1 MMRIAALAAA
11 ACVALVGSVG
21 GLQAVGP
28 QAQSPTPSQSA
39 IAAARSPQRTL
50 FNRYCLTCHNEALA
64 ARGTVP
70 VAFESLDLA
79 NLRADAEI
87 WEQVVRKMRAGV
99 MPPAGRPRP
108 DGPASEGFVS
118 GLETELDAVAA
129 ARPNPGRVEA
139 FHRLNRAEYGN
150 AVRDLL
156 HLDIDVGELLP
167 ADDASY
173 GFDNIAGV
181 LRFSPTLMERY
192 LVAAKKVSRLAVGT
206 PPPFPNFDVFR
217 LADYLPQDD
226 RFEALPFGTRGGTL
240 IHYNF
245 PTDGEYTIRAKL
257 ARQVG
262 TYDRNIANF
271 YQPQQLEV
279 SVDGERLAVFTL
291 AASVPRAPRRRG
303 APAAVSAQPATQGQQ
318 ATRQASADPVQRE
331 TTPRELQAQSG
342 TSSAPGQPAPAPQPQ
357 RNSRIDRSILDEEW
371 VVHFQAK
378 AGPREVM
385 ATFINRTPALLETL
399 IEPYERPQP
408 TGGHNWGSRRGVYL
422 RSVEISGPF
431 PVSETAAVAN
441 ASVTTPAD
449 GAAGTGGMNDTP
461 SRRRIFVCRPADPS
475 QEAGCASSILSA
487 LARRAYRRP
496 VTDADVAGLLRFY
509 EEGRADGSFESGI
522 EMAVRR
528 LLVSPEFLFRTESDP
543 ANIAPDTNYRVSDL
557 ELASR
562 LSFFLWSSIPDD
574 ELLDVAV
581 RGTLHQPAMLEQ
593 QVRRMLADP
602 RSHAIVDNFV
612 GQWLFLRNLPALG
625 PDPYK
630 DPDFDEGLKWALRRE
645 TELFFE
651 SIMRDDR
658 SVVEL
663 LHADYTFLNGRLA
676 RHYGIPFVHGDHFR
690 RVTLPEGSVRGGLL
704 GQGSILSVT
713 SQPNRT
719 SPVVRGKW
727 ILENILGVSPPA
739 PPPNVPELEEPEL
752 VATAVTM
759 RERMAA
765 HRANPICASCHRMM
779 DPLGLALENF
789 DQGGRWRTVEESF
802 DSRSASFVP
811 IDASGVL
818 PDGTPFEG
826 ATGLRSVLVRRSDR
840 FVATM
845 TEKLLTYALGRG
857 LEFYDMPAIRAITR
871 DAASNDHRFS
881 SLVLGVVNSMPFQ
894 MRRSES

>member
-1 MMRIAALAAA
+1 MRRVRLLAAA
-11 ACVALVGSVG
+11 GIALMAG
-21 GLQAVGP
+21 GLQAAGP
-28 QAQSPTPSQSA
+28 QAQSAT
-39 IAAARSPQRTL
+39 AAASRSPQRTL
-50 FNRYCLTCHNEALA
+50 FNRYCLTCHNQTQS

-70 VAFESLDLA
+70 VAFEHLDLA
-79 NLRADAEI
+79 NIGADAQI

-99 MPPAGRPRP
+99 MPPAGRPHP
-108 DGPASEGFVS
+108 DVPASEGFVS
-118 GLETELDAVAA
+118 WLETELDAAA
-129 ARPNPGRVEA
+129 VARPNPGRIEA
-139 FHRLNRAEYGN
+139 FHRLNRAEYRN

-156 HLDIDVGELLP
+156 HLDIDASDVSAWLP

-192 LVAAKKVSRLAVGT
+192 LVAAKQVSRLAVGM
-206 PPPFPNFDVFR
+206 PPAFPNFDVFR
-217 LADYLPQDD
+217 LADDLPQDD

-245 PTDGEYTIRAKL
+245 PTAGEYTIRVKL

-262 TYDRNIANF
+262 TYDRNVPNF
-271 YQPQQLEV
+271 HQPQQLEV
-279 SVDGERLAVFTL
+279 SVDGQRLEVFTL
-291 AASVPRAPRRRG
+291 AASVPRELRQPGEPR
-303 APAAVSAQPATQGQQ
+303 
-318 ATRQASADPVQRE
+318 
-331 TTPRELQAQSG
+331 
-342 TSSAPGQPAPAPQPQ
+342 
-357 RNSRIDRSILDEEW
+357 RIDRATLDEEW
-371 VVHFQAK
+371 VVRFQAR
-378 AGPREVM
+378 AGSQEVM

-399 IEPYERPQP
+399 IEPYLRPHP
-408 TGGHNWGSRRGVYL
+408 SGGHNWGSRRGVYL

-431 PVSETAAVAN
+431 PVGEMPAGSSASATAVA
-441 ASVTTPAD
+441 D
-449 GAAGTGGMNDTP
+449 EAAGMSDTS
-461 SRRRIFVCRPADPS
+461 SRRRIFVCRPVDPS
-475 QEAGCASSILSA
+475 QEARCAATIVSA

-496 VTDADVAGLLRFY
+496 ATDADVAGLLRFY
-509 EEGRADGSFESGI
+509 EAGRADGGFESGI

-543 ANIAPDTNYRVSDL
+543 ANITPDTTYRVSDL

-574 ELLDVAV
+574 ELLDLAA
-581 RGTLHQPAMLEQ
+581 RATLHQPAVLEQ
-593 QVRRMLADP
+593 QVRRMLGDP

-612 GQWLFLRNLPALG
+612 GQWLLLRNLPALG

-630 DPDFDEGLKWALRRE
+630 DPDFDESLRWALRRE

-651 SIMRDDR
+651 SIMREDR
-658 SVVEL
+658 SVIDL
-663 LHADYTFLNGRLA
+663 LNADYTFLNERLA
-676 RHYGIPFVHGDHFR
+676 RHYGMPFVHGDHFR
-690 RVTLPEGSVRGGLL
+690 RVTLPDSSVRGGLL

-739 PPPNVPELEEPEL
+739 PPPDVPELDEPER

-759 RERMAA
+759 RARMAA
-765 HRANPICASCHRMM
+765 HRANPACASCHRMM

-789 DQGGRWRTVEESF
+789 DQAGRWRVVEESF

-811 IDASGVL
+811 IDTSGVL
-818 PDGTPFEG
+818 PDGTTFEG
-826 ATGLRSVLVRRSDR
+826 AIGLRSVLVGRSDR

-857 LEFYDMPAIRAITR
+857 LEFYDMPAVRAIAREAAR
-871 DAASNDHRFS
+871 DDHRFS

>member
-1 MMRIAALAAA
+1 MIKRLLTLGALAVAVTATASGALAASPGQQPIGT
-11 ACVALVGSVG
+11 VLPTSS
-21 GLQAVGP
+21 
-28 QAQSPTPSQSA
+28 AQQSA
-39 IAAARSPQRTL
+39 L
-50 FNRYCLTCHNEALA
+50 LDEYCVTCHNDARLEAG
-64 ARGTVP
+64 RVP
-70 VAFESLDLA
+70 VAFESLDMA
-79 NLRADAEI
+79 NLGADAEL
-87 WEQVVRKMRAGV
+87 WENVVRKMRAGV
-99 MPPAGRPRP
+99 MPPAGRLRP
-108 DGPASEGFVS
+108 DVAASEGFVS
-118 GLETELDAVAA
+118 RVETGLDAAAA

-139 FHRLNRAEYGN
+139 FHRLNRAEYRN

-156 HLDIDVGELLP
+156 HLDIDVGKLLP

-192 LVAAKKVSRLAVGT
+192 LVAAKKVSRMAVGT
-206 PPPFPNFDVFR
+206 PPPFANFDVFR
-217 LADYLPQDD
+217 IADDFPQDD
-226 RFEALPFGTRGGTL
+226 RLEELPFGTRGGTL

-245 PTDGEYTIRAKL
+245 PTDGEYTIRVKL

-262 TYDRNIANF
+262 VSDRNIPNF

-279 SVDGERLAVFTL
+279 SVDGMQLSVFTL
-291 AASVPRAPRRRG
+291 PAS
-303 APAAVSAQPATQGQQ
+303 SALTGE
-318 ATRQASADPVQRE
+318 QRE
-331 TTPRELQAQSG
+331 YG
-342 TSSAPGQPAPAPQPQ
+342 G
-357 RNSRIDRSILDEEW
+357 DRSTLDEGW
-371 VVHFQAK
+371 AVRFPAK

-385 ATFINRTPALLETL
+385 VTFINSAPALLETL
-399 IEPYERPQP
+399 IEPYFSPRPPGDNQ
-408 TGGHNWGSRRGVYL
+408 WGSRRAGYL

-431 PVSETAAVAN
+431 PVSETSPVSR
-441 ASVTTPAD
+441 ASATAFAD
-449 GAAGTGGMNDTP
+449 ETDETP
-461 SRRRIFVCRPADPS
+461 SHRRIFVCRPADPS
-475 QEAGCASSILSA
+475 QEAGCASTILSA
-487 LARRAYRRP
+487 LAQRAYRRP
-496 VTDADVAGLLRFY
+496 VTDADVAGLLSFY
-509 EEGRADGSFESGI
+509 EEGRAEGGFESGI

-528 LLVSPEFLFRTESDP
+528 LLVSPEFLFRTESDL
-543 ANIAPDTNYRVSDL
+543 ANIAPNTNYRISDL

-574 ELLDVAV
+574 ELLDLASS
-581 RGTLHQPAMLEQ
+581 GTLHQPVVLEQ
-593 QVRRMLADP
+593 QTRRMLADP

-612 GQWLFLRNLPALG
+612 GQWLLLRNIPALK

-630 DPDFDEGLKWALRRE
+630 DPDFDESLRQALRRE

-651 SIMRDDR
+651 SIMREDR

-663 LHADYTFLNGRLA
+663 LNADYTFLNERLA
-676 RHYGIPFVHGDHFR
+676 KHYGLPFVRGDHFR

-719 SPVVRGKW
+719 SPVQRGKW

-739 PPPNVPELEEPEL
+739 PPPNVPELEQQEN
-752 VATAVTM
+752 VATALTM
-759 RERMAA
+759 RKRMEA
-765 HRANPICASCHRMM
+765 HRANPACAACHRMM

-789 DQGGRWRTVEESF
+789 DQAGRWRIIEEAF
-802 DSRSASFVP
+802 DSRSASFAP

-818 PDGTPFEG
+818 PDGTTFAG
-826 ATGLRSVLVRRSDR
+826 ALELRSVLVSRSDR

-857 LEFYDMPAIRAITR
+857 LEFYDMPAVRTITGQ
-871 DAASNDHRFS
+871 AARNDYHFS

>member
-1 MMRIAALAAA
+1 MMRRAGLLAAA
-11 ACVALVGSVG
+11 GMALMVG

-28 QAQSPTPSQSA
+28 QAQSAP
-39 IAAARSPQRTL
+39 AAASRSAHDTL
-50 FNRYCLTCHNEALA
+50 FNRYCVTCHNEALA
-64 ARGTVP
+64 DRGTVP
-70 VAFESLDLA
+70 VAFEHLDLA
-79 NLRADAEI
+79 NLGADAQV

-99 MPPAGRPRP
+99 MPPAGRSRP
-108 DGPASEGFVS
+108 DVPTSEGFVS
-118 GLETELDAVAA
+118 WLETELDAAAA

-139 FHRLNRAEYGN
+139 FHRLNRAEYRNG
-150 AVRDLL
+150 VRDLL
-156 HLDIDVGELLP
+156 SLDLDVSDINDLLP
-167 ADDASY
+167 ADDASS

-192 LVAAKKVSRLAVGT
+192 LVAAKKVSRLAVGM

-217 LADYLPQDD
+217 LADDLPQDG

-245 PTDGEYTIRAKL
+245 PTAGEYTIRVKL

-262 TYDRNIANF
+262 TYDRNVPNF

-279 SVDGERLAVFTL
+279 SVGGERLGLFTL
-291 AASVPRAPRRRG
+291 AASVPRELMQPGERR
-303 APAAVSAQPATQGQQ
+303 P
-318 ATRQASADPVQRE
+318 
-331 TTPRELQAQSG
+331 
-342 TSSAPGQPAPAPQPQ
+342 
-357 RNSRIDRSILDEEW
+357 IDRATLDEEW
-371 VVHFQAK
+371 VVRFQAA
-378 AGPREVM
+378 AGPQEVM

-399 IEPYERPQP
+399 IEPYQRPHP
-408 TGGHNWGSRRGVYL
+408 SGGHNWGSRRGVYL

-431 PVSETAAVAN
+431 PAGQTPAGSS
-441 ASVTTPAD
+441 ASGATPAD
-449 GAAGTGGMNDTP
+449 GTAGTGGMNDTA

-475 QEAGCASSILSA
+475 QEPACAGTILSA

-574 ELLDVAV
+574 ELLDLAG
-581 RGTLHQPAMLEQ
+581 RGTLHQPEVLER
-593 QVRRMLADP
+593 QVRRMLEDP
-602 RSHAIVDNFV
+602 RSHAIVENFV

-630 DPDFDEGLKWALRRE
+630 DPDFDESLRRALRRE

-651 SIMRDDR
+651 SIMREDR
-658 SVVEL
+658 SVVDL
-663 LHADYTFLNGRLA
+663 LDADYTFLNERLA

-690 RVTLPEGSVRGGLL
+690 RVTLPEGSARGGLL

-719 SPVVRGKW
+719 APGPAWEVDPGEHPRGVSTTAPPRRAGARGKRARGHGGHDARADGGPPRQSGVCQLPPDDGSARAGARELRPGGPVADRRGIVRQPVGVVR
-727 ILENILGVSPPA
+727 A
-739 PPPNVPELEEPEL
+739 
-752 VATAVTM
+752 
-759 RERMAA
+759 
-765 HRANPICASCHRMM
+765 
-779 DPLGLALENF
+779 D
-789 DQGGRWRTVEESF
+789 
-802 DSRSASFVP
+802 
-811 IDASGVL
+811 
-818 PDGTPFEG
+818 
-826 ATGLRSVLVRRSDR
+826 
-840 FVATM
+840 
-845 TEKLLTYALGRG
+845 
-857 LEFYDMPAIRAITR
+857 
-871 DAASNDHRFS
+871 
-881 SLVLGVVNSMPFQ
+881 
-894 MRRSES
+894 

>member
-1 MMRIAALAAA
+1 LRHTGLLAAA
-11 ACVALVGSVG
+11 GVALLAG

-28 QAQSPTPSQSA
+28 QAQSAT
-39 IAAARSPQRTL
+39 AAVSRSPQRTL
-50 FNRYCLTCHNEALA
+50 FNRYCLSCHNETEA

-70 VAFESLDLA
+70 VAFEGLDLA
-79 NLRADAEI
+79 NVGGDPDI

-108 DGPASEGFVS
+108 DTPAHEGFMSWV
-118 GLETELDAVAA
+118 EAELDTAAA
-129 ARPNPGRVEA
+129 ARPNPGRTEA
-139 FHRLNRAEYGN
+139 FHRLNRAEYRN

-156 HLDIDVGELLP
+156 AIDIDAIGAGDVNALLP

-192 LVAAKKVSRLAVGT
+192 LVAAKKVSRAAMGT

-217 LADYLPQDD
+217 LADDLPQDD

-240 IHYNF
+240 VHYNF
-245 PTDGEYTIRAKL
+245 PIDGDYTIRVKL

-262 TYDRNIANF
+262 TYDRNVPNF
-271 YQPQQLEV
+271 HEPQQLEV
-279 SVDGERLAVFTL
+279 SVDGEPLRVFTL
-291 AASVPRAPRRRG
+291 AASVPPELVPPEERR
-303 APAAVSAQPATQGQQ
+303 
-318 ATRQASADPVQRE
+318 
-331 TTPRELQAQSG
+331 
-342 TSSAPGQPAPAPQPQ
+342 
-357 RNSRIDRSILDEEW
+357 RIDRATLDEDW
-371 VVHFQAK
+371 VVHFQAT

-385 ATFINRTPALLETL
+385 VTFINRTPALLETL
-399 IEPYERPQP
+399 IQPYQRPHP
-408 TGGHNWGSRRGVYL
+408 SGGHNWGSRRGVYL

-431 PVSETAAVAN
+431 PVGETSS
-441 ASVTTPAD
+441 ASAGGASSDTT
-449 GAAGTGGMNDTP
+449 AGTVEIADTSDTP
-461 SRRRIFVCRPADPS
+461 SRTRILVCRPTDSS
-475 QEAGCASSILSA
+475 QETACASTILSA

-496 VTDADVAGLLRFY
+496 VVEADVAGLLRFY
-509 EEGRADGSFESGI
+509 EEGRDEGTFESGI
-522 EMAVRR
+522 EMAIRR
-528 LLVSPEFLFRTESDP
+528 LLVSPEFLFRTESDRTD
-543 ANIAPDTNYRVSDL
+543 IAPNTNYQVSDL

-574 ELLDVAV
+574 ELLDLAS
-581 RGTLHQPAMLEQ
+581 RGTLHQPGVLEQ

-602 RSHAIVDNFV
+602 RSRAIVDNFV
-612 GQWLFLRNLPALG
+612 GQWLFLRNVPALG

-630 DPDFDEGLKWALRRE
+630 DPDFDESLRLALRRE

-651 SIMRDDR
+651 AVMRDDR

-663 LHADYTFLNGRLA
+663 LDADYTFLNERLA

-690 RVTLPEGSVRGGLL
+690 RVTLPADSARGGLL

-713 SQPNRT
+713 SHPNRT

-739 PPPNVPELEEPEL
+739 PPPDVPELVEPEHL
-752 VATAVTM
+752 ATAVSM
-759 RERMAA
+759 RDRMTA
-765 HRANPICASCHRMM
+765 HRANPACASCHRMM

-789 DQGGRWRTVEESF
+789 DQAGRWRIVEESF

-811 IDASGVL
+811 IDTAGTL
-818 PDGTPFEG
+818 PDGTTFEG
-826 ATGLRSVLVRRSDR
+826 AAELRSVLVNRSDR

-857 LEFYDMPAIRAITR
+857 LESYDMPAIRTITR
-871 DAASNDHRFS
+871 EAARDDHRFS
-881 SLVLGVVNSMPFQ
+881 ALVLGVVRSLPFQ

>member
-1 MMRIAALAAA
+1 MRRVRLLAAA
-11 ACVALVGSVG
+11 GIALMAG
-21 GLQAVGP
+21 GLQAAGP
-28 QAQSPTPSQSA
+28 QAQSAT
-39 IAAARSPQRTL
+39 AAASRSPQRTL
-50 FNRYCLTCHNEALA
+50 FNRYCLTCHNQTQS

-70 VAFESLDLA
+70 VAFEHLDLA
-79 NLRADAEI
+79 NIGADAQI

-99 MPPAGRPRP
+99 MPPAGRQRP
-108 DGPASEGFVS
+108 DVPASEGFVS
-118 GLETELDAVAA
+118 WLETELDAAA
-129 ARPNPGRVEA
+129 VARPNPGRIEA
-139 FHRLNRAEYGN
+139 FHRLNRAEYRN

-156 HLDIDVGELLP
+156 HLDIDASDVSAWLP

-192 LVAAKKVSRLAVGT
+192 LVAARQVSRLAVGM
-206 PPPFPNFDVFR
+206 PPAFPNFDVFR
-217 LADYLPQDD
+217 LADDLPQDD

-245 PTDGEYTIRAKL
+245 PTAGEYTIRVKL

-262 TYDRNIANF
+262 TYDRNVPNF
-271 YQPQQLEV
+271 HQPQQLEV
-279 SVDGERLAVFTL
+279 SVDGQRLEVFTL
-291 AASVPRAPRRRG
+291 AASVPRELRQPGEPR
-303 APAAVSAQPATQGQQ
+303 
-318 ATRQASADPVQRE
+318 
-331 TTPRELQAQSG
+331 
-342 TSSAPGQPAPAPQPQ
+342 
-357 RNSRIDRSILDEEW
+357 RIDRATLDEEW
-371 VVHFQAK
+371 VVRFQAR
-378 AGPREVM
+378 AGSQEVM

-399 IEPYERPQP
+399 IEPYLRPHP
-408 TGGHNWGSRRGVYL
+408 SGGHNWGSRRGVYL

-431 PVSETAAVAN
+431 PVGEMPAGSSASATAVA
-441 ASVTTPAD
+441 D
-449 GAAGTGGMNDTP
+449 EAAGMSDTS
-461 SRRRIFVCRPADPS
+461 SRRRIFVCRPVDPS
-475 QEAGCASSILSA
+475 QEARCAATIVSA

-496 VTDADVAGLLRFY
+496 ATDADVAGLLRFY
-509 EEGRADGSFESGI
+509 EAGRADGGFESGI

-543 ANIAPDTNYRVSDL
+543 ANITPDTTYRVSDL

-574 ELLDVAV
+574 ELLDLAA
-581 RGTLHQPAMLEQ
+581 RATLHQPAVLEQ
-593 QVRRMLADP
+593 QVRRMLGDP

-612 GQWLFLRNLPALG
+612 GQWLLLRNLPALG

-630 DPDFDEGLKWALRRE
+630 DPDFDESLRWALRRE

-651 SIMRDDR
+651 SIMREDR
-658 SVVEL
+658 SVIDL
-663 LHADYTFLNGRLA
+663 LNADYTFLNERLA
-676 RHYGIPFVHGDHFR
+676 RHYGMPFVHGDHFR
-690 RVTLPEGSVRGGLL
+690 RVTLPDSSVRGGLL

-739 PPPNVPELEEPEL
+739 PPPDVPELDEPER

-759 RERMAA
+759 RARMAA
-765 HRANPICASCHRMM
+765 HRANPACASCHRMM

-789 DQGGRWRTVEESF
+789 DQAGRWRVVEESF

-811 IDASGVL
+811 IDTSGVL
-818 PDGTPFEG
+818 PDGTTFEG
-826 ATGLRSVLVRRSDR
+826 AIGLRSVLVGRSDR

-857 LEFYDMPAIRAITR
+857 LEFYDMPAVRAIAREAAR
-871 DAASNDHRFS
+871 DDHRFS

>member
-1 MMRIAALAAA
+1 MIKRLLTLGALAVAVTATASGALAASPGQQPIGT
-11 ACVALVGSVG
+11 VLPTSS
-21 GLQAVGP
+21 
-28 QAQSPTPSQSA
+28 AQQSA
-39 IAAARSPQRTL
+39 L
-50 FNRYCLTCHNEALA
+50 LDEYCVTCHNDARLEAG
-64 ARGTVP
+64 RVP
-70 VAFESLDLA
+70 VAFESLDMA
-79 NLRADAEI
+79 NLGADAEL
-87 WEQVVRKMRAGV
+87 WENVVRKMRAGV
-99 MPPAGRPRP
+99 MPPAGRLRP
-108 DGPASEGFVS
+108 DVAASEGFVS
-118 GLETELDAVAA
+118 RVETGLDAAAA

-139 FHRLNRAEYGN
+139 FHRLNRAEYRN

-156 HLDIDVGELLP
+156 HLDIDVGKLLP

-192 LVAAKKVSRLAVGT
+192 LVAAKKVSRMAVGT
-206 PPPFPNFDVFR
+206 PPPFANFDVFR
-217 LADYLPQDD
+217 IADDFPQDD
-226 RFEALPFGTRGGTL
+226 RLEELPFGTRGGTL

-245 PTDGEYTIRAKL
+245 PTDGEYTIRVKL

-262 TYDRNIANF
+262 VSDRNIPNF

-279 SVDGERLAVFTL
+279 SVDGMQLSVFTL
-291 AASVPRAPRRRG
+291 PAS
-303 APAAVSAQPATQGQQ
+303 SALTGE
-318 ATRQASADPVQRE
+318 QRE
-331 TTPRELQAQSG
+331 YG
-342 TSSAPGQPAPAPQPQ
+342 G
-357 RNSRIDRSILDEEW
+357 DRSTLDEGW
-371 VVHFQAK
+371 AVRFPAK

-385 ATFINRTPALLETL
+385 VTFINSAPALLETL
-399 IEPYERPQP
+399 IEPYFSPRPPGDNQ
-408 TGGHNWGSRRGVYL
+408 WGSRRAGYL

-431 PVSETAAVAN
+431 PVSETSPVSR
-441 ASVTTPAD
+441 ASAPAFAD
-449 GAAGTGGMNDTP
+449 ETDETP
-461 SRRRIFVCRPADPS
+461 SHRRIFVCRPADPS
-475 QEAGCASSILSA
+475 QEAGCASTILSA
-487 LARRAYRRP
+487 LAQRAYRRP
-496 VTDADVAGLLRFY
+496 VTDADVAGLLSFY
-509 EEGRADGSFESGI
+509 EEGRAEGGFESGI

-528 LLVSPEFLFRTESDP
+528 LLVSPEFLFRTESDL
-543 ANIAPDTNYRVSDL
+543 ANIAPNTNYRISDL

-574 ELLDVAV
+574 ELLDLASS
-581 RGTLHQPAMLEQ
+581 GTLHQPVVLEQ
-593 QVRRMLADP
+593 QTRRMLADP

-612 GQWLFLRNLPALG
+612 GQWLLLRNIPALK

-630 DPDFDEGLKWALRRE
+630 DPDFDESLRRALRRE

-651 SIMRDDR
+651 SIMREDR

-663 LHADYTFLNGRLA
+663 LNADYTFLNERLA
-676 RHYGIPFVHGDHFR
+676 KHYGLPFVRGDHFR

-719 SPVVRGKW
+719 SPVQRGKW

-739 PPPNVPELEEPEL
+739 PPPNVPELEEQEN
-752 VATAVTM
+752 VATALTM
-759 RERMAA
+759 RKRMEA
-765 HRANPICASCHRMM
+765 HRANPACAACHRMM

-789 DQGGRWRTVEESF
+789 DQAGRWRIIEEAF
-802 DSRSASFVP
+802 DSRSASFAP

-818 PDGTPFEG
+818 PDGTTFAG
-826 ATGLRSVLVRRSDR
+826 ALELRSVLVSRSDR

-857 LEFYDMPAIRAITR
+857 LEFYDMPAVRTITGQ
-871 DAASNDHRFS
+871 AARNDYHFS

>member
-1 MMRIAALAAA
+1 MRRVRLLAAA
-11 ACVALVGSVG
+11 GIALMAG
-21 GLQAVGP
+21 GLQAAGP
-28 QAQSPTPSQSA
+28 QAQSAT
-39 IAAARSPQRTL
+39 AAASRSPQRTL
-50 FNRYCLTCHNEALA
+50 FNRYCLTCHNQTQS

-70 VAFESLDLA
+70 VAFEHLDLA
-79 NLRADAEI
+79 NIGADAQI

-108 DGPASEGFVS
+108 DVPASEVFVS
-118 GLETELDAVAA
+118 WLETELDAAA
-129 ARPNPGRVEA
+129 VARPNPGRIEA
-139 FHRLNRAEYGN
+139 FHRLNRAEYRN

-156 HLDIDVGELLP
+156 HLDIDASDVSAWLP

-173 GFDNIAGV
+173 GFDNIAAV

-192 LVAAKKVSRLAVGT
+192 LVAAKQVSRLAVGM
-206 PPPFPNFDVFR
+206 PPAFPNFDVFR
-217 LADYLPQDD
+217 LADDLPQDD

-245 PTDGEYTIRAKL
+245 PTAGEYTIRVKL

-262 TYDRNIANF
+262 TYDRNVPNF
-271 YQPQQLEV
+271 HQPQQLEV
-279 SVDGERLAVFTL
+279 SVDGQRLEVFTL
-291 AASVPRAPRRRG
+291 AASVPRELRQPGEPR
-303 APAAVSAQPATQGQQ
+303 
-318 ATRQASADPVQRE
+318 
-331 TTPRELQAQSG
+331 
-342 TSSAPGQPAPAPQPQ
+342 
-357 RNSRIDRSILDEEW
+357 RIDRATLDEEW
-371 VVHFQAK
+371 VVRFQAR
-378 AGPREVM
+378 AGSQEVM

-399 IEPYERPQP
+399 IEPYLRPHP
-408 TGGHNWGSRRGVYL
+408 SGGHNWGSRRGVYL

-431 PVSETAAVAN
+431 PVGEMPAGSSASATAVA
-441 ASVTTPAD
+441 D
-449 GAAGTGGMNDTP
+449 EAAGVSDTS
-461 SRRRIFVCRPADPS
+461 SRRRIFVCRPVDPS
-475 QEAGCASSILSA
+475 QEARCAATIVSA

-496 VTDADVAGLLRFY
+496 ATDADVAGLLRFY
-509 EEGRADGSFESGI
+509 EAGRADGGFESGI

-543 ANIAPDTNYRVSDL
+543 ANITPDTTYRVSDL

-574 ELLDVAV
+574 ELLDLAA
-581 RGTLHQPAMLEQ
+581 RATLHQPAVLEQ
-593 QVRRMLADP
+593 QVRRMLGDS

-612 GQWLFLRNLPALG
+612 GQWLLLRNLPALG

-630 DPDFDEGLKWALRRE
+630 DPDFDESLRWALRRE

-651 SIMRDDR
+651 SIMREDR
-658 SVVEL
+658 SVIDL
-663 LHADYTFLNGRLA
+663 LNADYTFLNERLA
-676 RHYGIPFVHGDHFR
+676 RHYGMPFVHGDHFR
-690 RVTLPEGSVRGGLL
+690 RVTLPDGSVRGGLL

-739 PPPNVPELEEPEL
+739 PPPDVPELDEPER

-759 RERMAA
+759 RARMAA
-765 HRANPICASCHRMM
+765 HRANPACASCHRMM

-789 DQGGRWRTVEESF
+789 DQAGRWRVVEESF

-811 IDASGVL
+811 IDTSGVL
-818 PDGTPFEG
+818 PDGTTFEG
-826 ATGLRSVLVRRSDR
+826 AIGLRSVLVGRSDR

-857 LEFYDMPAIRAITR
+857 LEFYDMPAVRAIAREAAR
-871 DAASNDHRFS
+871 DDHRFS

>member
-1 MMRIAALAAA
+1 MTRRAGLLAAVG
-11 ACVALVGSVG
+11 VALMAG

-28 QAQSPTPSQSA
+28 QAQSAT
-39 IAAARSPQRTL
+39 AAASRAPQRTL
-50 FNRYCLTCHNEALA
+50 FNRYCLSCHNETQS
-64 ARGTVP
+64 ARGAVP
-70 VAFESLDLA
+70 VAFERLDMA
-79 NLRADAEI
+79 QVGADAEI

-99 MPPAGRPRP
+99 MPPPGRPRP
-108 DGPASEGFVS
+108 DAPASESFVS
-118 GLETELDAVAA
+118 WLETELDAAA
-129 ARPNPGRVEA
+129 ASRPHPGRTEA
-139 FHRLNRAEYGN
+139 FHRLNRAEYRN

-156 HLDIDVGELLP
+156 HLDVDVSALLP

-192 LVAAKKVSRLAVGT
+192 LVAAKKVSRLAVGM
-206 PPPFPNFDVFR
+206 PPPSPNFDVFR
-217 LADYLPQDD
+217 LADDLPQDD

-245 PTDGEYTIRAKL
+245 PTAGEYTIRVKL

-262 TYDRNIANF
+262 TYDRNVPSF
-271 YQPQQLEV
+271 HQPQQLEV
-279 SVDGERLAVFTL
+279 SVGGERLTVFTL
-291 AASVPRAPRRRG
+291 AASVPRALMQPEERR
-303 APAAVSAQPATQGQQ
+303 
-318 ATRQASADPVQRE
+318 
-331 TTPRELQAQSG
+331 
-342 TSSAPGQPAPAPQPQ
+342 
-357 RNSRIDRSILDEEW
+357 RIDRATLDQDW
-371 VVHFQAK
+371 VVRFQAT
-378 AGPREVM
+378 AGPQEVM

-399 IEPYERPQP
+399 IEPYQRPHP
-408 TGGHNWGSRRGVYL
+408 SGGHNWGSRRGVYL

-431 PVSETAAVAN
+431 PVSETPAGSN

-449 GAAGTGGMNDTP
+449 EADDTP
-461 SRRRIFVCRPADPS
+461 SRRRIFMCRPADAS
-475 QEAGCASSILSA
+475 QEAGCAGTILSA

-496 VTDADVAGLLRFY
+496 VTDADVAGLLSFY
-509 EEGRADGSFESGI
+509 EAGRVEGGFESGI
-522 EMAVRR
+522 ELAIRR
-528 LLVSPEFLFRTESDP
+528 LLVSPEFLFRTEADP
-543 ANIAPDTNYRVSDL
+543 ATIAPDTNYRISDL

-574 ELLDVAV
+574 ELLDLAG
-581 RGTLHQPAMLEQ
+581 RGTLHQPEELER
-593 QVRRMLADP
+593 QVRRMLGDP

-612 GQWLFLRNLPALG
+612 GQWLLLRNISALG

-630 DPDFDEGLKWALRRE
+630 DPDFDESLRWALRRE

-651 SIMRDDR
+651 AVMREDR
-658 SVVEL
+658 SVVDL
-663 LHADYTFLNGRLA
+663 LSADYTFLNARLA

-739 PPPNVPELEEPEL
+739 PPPDVPELDEQEH

-759 RERMAA
+759 RARMAT
-765 HRANPICASCHRMM
+765 HRANPACASCHRMM
-779 DPLGLALENF
+779 DPIGLALENF
-789 DQGGRWRTVEESF
+789 DQAGRWRVVEESF

-818 PDGTPFEG
+818 PDGTTFEG
-826 ATGLRSVLVRRSDR
+826 ITGLRSVLVSRADR

-857 LEFYDMPAIRAITR
+857 LEFYDMPAVRAIAREAAR
-871 DAASNDHRFS
+871 DDHRFS
-881 SLVLGVVNSMPFQ
+881 SLILGVVNSMPFQ

>member
-1 MMRIAALAAA
+1 MA
-11 ACVALVGSVG
+11 G
-21 GLQAVGP
+21 GLQAVGQQP
-28 QAQSPTPSQSA
+28 QSA
-39 IAAARSPQRTL
+39 TPAASSSPQRAL
-50 FNRYCLTCHNEALA
+50 FNRYCLACHNESQAE
-64 ARGTVP
+64 RGTVP

-79 NLRADAEI
+79 NLGTDAEL

-108 DGPASEGFVS
+108 DVSASEGFVS
-118 GLETELDAVAA
+118 GVETGLDAVAA
-129 ARPNPGRVEA
+129 ARPNPGRTQA
-139 FHRLNRAEYGN
+139 FHRLNRAEYRN

-156 HLDIDVGELLP
+156 HLDIDVDELLP
-167 ADDASY
+167 ADDASF

-192 LVAAKKVSRLAVGT
+192 LVAAKKVSRVAVGT
-206 PPPFPNFDVFR
+206 PPPSPNFDVFR

-226 RFEALPFGTRGGTL
+226 RFEELPFGTRGGTL

-279 SVDGERLAVFTL
+279 NVDGERLAVFTL
-291 AASVPRAPRRRG
+291 AASVPREPRRRG
-303 APAAVSAQPATQGQQ
+303 APAAVSAQPATPGQ

-331 TTPRELQAQSG
+331 TTPRESQAQSG
-342 TSSAPGQPAPAPQPQ
+342 VSSAPGQPAPAPRPQPTG
-357 RNSRIDRSILDEEW
+357 RIDRSILDEEW
-371 VVHFQAK
+371 VVRFQAK
-378 AGPREVM
+378 AGPQEVM
-385 ATFINRTPALLETL
+385 VTFINRTPALLETL
-399 IEPYERPQP
+399 ILPYERPQP

-431 PVSETAAVAN
+431 PVSEPAAVASASAS
-441 ASVTTPAD
+441 ASVD
-449 GAAGTGGMNDTP
+449 ETP
-461 SRRRIFVCRPADPS
+461 SRRRLFVCRPADPS
-475 QEAGCASSILSA
+475 QEAGCASTILSA

-509 EEGRADGSFESGI
+509 EEGRADGNFESGI

-543 ANIAPDTNYRVSDL
+543 PNIAPDTDYRVSDL

-602 RSHAIVDNFV
+602 RSNAIVDNFV

-630 DPDFDEGLKWALRRE
+630 DPDFDERLKSALRRE

-651 SIMRDDR
+651 SIMREDR

-663 LHADYTFLNGRLA
+663 LNADYTFLNERLA
-676 RHYGIPFVHGDHFR
+676 KHYGIPFVHGDHFR
-690 RVTLPEGSVRGGLL
+690 RVTLPESSVRGGLL
-704 GQGSILSVT
+704 GHGSILSVT

-739 PPPNVPELEEPEL
+739 PPPNVPELEDPEL
-752 VATAVTM
+752 VATAVAM

-765 HRANPICASCHRMM
+765 HRANPACASCHRMM

-789 DQGGRWRTVEESF
+789 DQGGRWRIVEESF

-818 PDGTPFEG
+818 PDGTTFDG
-826 ATGLRSVLVRRSDR
+826 ATGLRTALVTRSDR

>member
-1 MMRIAALAAA
+1 MTKRLLTLGGLTVAVTAAASGALATSPGQQPIGAALHT
-11 ACVALVGSVG
+11 SS
-21 GLQAVGP
+21 
-28 QAQSPTPSQSA
+28 AQQSA
-39 IAAARSPQRTL
+39 QQSVL
-50 FNRYCLTCHNEALA
+50 LDEYCVTCHNEDRLEAG
-64 ARGTVP
+64 RVP
-70 VAFESLDLA
+70 VAFESLDMA
-79 NLRADAEI
+79 NPGADAEL
-87 WEQVVRKMRAGV
+87 WENVVRKMRAGV

-108 DGPASEGFVS
+108 EVAASEGFVS
-118 GLETELDAVAA
+118 RVETGLDAVAA

-139 FHRLNRAEYGN
+139 FHRLNRAEYRN

-206 PPPFPNFDVFR
+206 RPPFPNLDVFR
-217 LADYLPQDD
+217 LADDLPQND
-226 RFEALPFGTRGGTL
+226 RFEELPFGTRGGAL
-240 IHYNF
+240 IPYNF
-245 PTDGEYTIRAKL
+245 PTDGEYTIRVKL
-257 ARQVG
+257 ARQTG
-262 TYDRNIANF
+262 STDGNIPNF

-279 SVDGERLAVFTL
+279 SLDGERLGVFTL
-291 AASVPRAPRRRG
+291 EASVP
-303 APAAVSAQPATQGQQ
+303 
-318 ATRQASADPVQRE
+318 
-331 TTPRELQAQSG
+331 
-342 TSSAPGQPAPAPQPQ
+342 PGQRQ
-357 RNSRIDRSILDEEW
+357 RGSVRTDRTILDQEW
-371 VVHFQAK
+371 AVRFRAK

-399 IEPYERPQP
+399 IEPYLRALPSGP
-408 TGGHNWGSRRGVYL
+408 HNWGSRNGVHL
-422 RSVEISGPF
+422 KSVEISGPF
-431 PVSETAAVAN
+431 PFSETPPVSRTSAT
-441 ASVTTPAD
+441 ASPDETD
-449 GAAGTGGMNDTP
+449 ETP
-461 SRRRIFVCRPADPS
+461 SHRRIFVCRPAEVS
-475 QEAGCASSILSA
+475 EEAGCASTILSA

-496 VTDADVAGLLRFY
+496 VTDADVAGLLSFY
-509 EEGRADGSFESGI
+509 EEGRTEGGFESGI

-543 ANIAPDTNYRVSDL
+543 ADIAPDTNYRISDL

-562 LSFFLWSSIPDD
+562 LSFFVWSSIPDD
-574 ELLDVAV
+574 ELLDLANG
-581 RGTLHQPAMLEQ
+581 GTLHQPAVLEQ

-612 GQWLFLRNLPALG
+612 GQWLLLRNIPALA

-630 DPDFDEGLKWALRRE
+630 DPDFDESLRQALRRE

-651 SIMRDDR
+651 SIMRENR

-663 LHADYTFLNGRLA
+663 LNADYTFLNQRLA
-676 RHYGIPFVHGDHFR
+676 KHYGIPFVQGDHFR

-719 SPVVRGKW
+719 SPVARGKW
-727 ILENILGVSPPA
+727 ILENILGVSPPD
-739 PPPNVPELEEPEL
+739 PPPNVPDLEENET
-752 VATAVTM
+752 VATALTM
-759 RERMAA
+759 RERMET
-765 HRANPICASCHRMM
+765 HRANPVCASCHRMM

-789 DQGGRWRTVEESF
+789 DQAGRWRIVEESF
-802 DSRSASFVP
+802 DSRSASFAP

-818 PDGTPFEG
+818 PDGTTFTG
-826 ATGLRSVLVRRSDR
+826 ATALRSVLVSRSDR

-857 LEFYDMPAIRAITR
+857 LEFYDMPAVREITGQ
-871 DAASNDHRFS
+871 AARNDYHFS

>member
-1 MMRIAALAAA
+1 MRRVRLLAAA
-11 ACVALVGSVG
+11 GIALMAG
-21 GLQAVGP
+21 GLQAAGP
-28 QAQSPTPSQSA
+28 QAQSAT
-39 IAAARSPQRTL
+39 AAASRSPQRTL
-50 FNRYCLTCHNEALA
+50 FNRYCLTCHNQTQS

-70 VAFESLDLA
+70 VAFEHLDLA
-79 NLRADAEI
+79 NIGADAQI

-108 DGPASEGFVS
+108 DVRASEGFVS
-118 GLETELDAVAA
+118 WLETELDAAA
-129 ARPNPGRVEA
+129 VARPNPGRIEA
-139 FHRLNRAEYGN
+139 FHRLNRAEYRN

-156 HLDIDVGELLP
+156 HLDIDASDVSAWLP

-173 GFDNIAGV
+173 GFDNIAAV

-192 LVAAKKVSRLAVGT
+192 LVAAKQVSRLAVGM
-206 PPPFPNFDVFR
+206 PPAFPNFDVFR
-217 LADYLPQDD
+217 LADDLPQDD

-245 PTDGEYTIRAKL
+245 PTAGEYTIRVKL

-262 TYDRNIANF
+262 TYDRNVPNF
-271 YQPQQLEV
+271 HQPQQLEV
-279 SVDGERLAVFTL
+279 SVDGQRLEVFTL
-291 AASVPRAPRRRG
+291 AASVPRELRQPGEPR
-303 APAAVSAQPATQGQQ
+303 
-318 ATRQASADPVQRE
+318 
-331 TTPRELQAQSG
+331 
-342 TSSAPGQPAPAPQPQ
+342 
-357 RNSRIDRSILDEEW
+357 RIDRATLDEEW
-371 VVHFQAK
+371 VVRFQAR
-378 AGPREVM
+378 AGSQEVM

-399 IEPYERPQP
+399 IEPYLRPHP
-408 TGGHNWGSRRGVYL
+408 SGGHNWGSRRGVYL

-431 PVSETAAVAN
+431 PVGEMPAGSSASATAVA
-441 ASVTTPAD
+441 D
-449 GAAGTGGMNDTP
+449 EAAGMSDTS
-461 SRRRIFVCRPADPS
+461 SRRRIFVCRPVDPS
-475 QEAGCASSILSA
+475 QEARCAATIVSA

-496 VTDADVAGLLRFY
+496 ATDADVAGLLRFY
-509 EEGRADGSFESGI
+509 EAGRADGGFESGI

-543 ANIAPDTNYRVSDL
+543 ANITPDTTYRVSDL

-574 ELLDVAV
+574 ELLDLAA
-581 RGTLHQPAMLEQ
+581 RATLHQPAVLEQ
-593 QVRRMLADP
+593 QVRRMLGDP

-612 GQWLFLRNLPALG
+612 GQWLLLRNLPALG

-630 DPDFDEGLKWALRRE
+630 DPDFDESLRWALRRE

-651 SIMRDDR
+651 SIMREDR
-658 SVVEL
+658 SVIDL
-663 LHADYTFLNGRLA
+663 LNADYTFLNERLA
-676 RHYGIPFVHGDHFR
+676 RHYGMPFVHGDHFR
-690 RVTLPEGSVRGGLL
+690 RVTLPDSSVRGGLL

-739 PPPNVPELEEPEL
+739 PPPDVPELDEPER

-759 RERMAA
+759 RARMAA
-765 HRANPICASCHRMM
+765 HRANPACASCHRMM

-789 DQGGRWRTVEESF
+789 DQAGRWRVVEESF

-811 IDASGVL
+811 IDTSGVL
-818 PDGTPFEG
+818 PDGTTFEG
-826 ATGLRSVLVRRSDR
+826 AIGLRSVLVGRSDR

-857 LEFYDMPAIRAITR
+857 LEFYDMPAVRAIAREAAR
-871 DAASNDHRFS
+871 DDHRFS

>member
-1 MMRIAALAAA
+1 MRRVRLLAAA
-11 ACVALVGSVG
+11 GIALMAG
-21 GLQAVGP
+21 GLQAAGP
-28 QAQSPTPSQSA
+28 QAQSAT
-39 IAAARSPQRTL
+39 AAASRSPQRTL
-50 FNRYCLTCHNEALA
+50 FNRYCLTCHNQTQS

-70 VAFESLDLA
+70 VAFEHLDLA
-79 NLRADAEI
+79 NIGADAQI

-108 DGPASEGFVS
+108 DVPASEGFVS
-118 GLETELDAVAA
+118 WLETELDAAA
-129 ARPNPGRVEA
+129 VARPNPGRIEA
-139 FHRLNRAEYGN
+139 FHRLNRAEYRN

-156 HLDIDVGELLP
+156 HLDIDASDVSAWLP

-173 GFDNIAGV
+173 GFDNIAAV

-192 LVAAKKVSRLAVGT
+192 LVAAKQVSRLAVGM
-206 PPPFPNFDVFR
+206 PPAFPNFDVFR
-217 LADYLPQDD
+217 LADDLPQDD

-245 PTDGEYTIRAKL
+245 PTAGEYTIRVKL

-262 TYDRNIANF
+262 TYDRNVPNF
-271 YQPQQLEV
+271 HQPQQLEV
-279 SVDGERLAVFTL
+279 SVDGQRLEVFTL
-291 AASVPRAPRRRG
+291 AASVPRELRQPGEPR
-303 APAAVSAQPATQGQQ
+303 
-318 ATRQASADPVQRE
+318 
-331 TTPRELQAQSG
+331 
-342 TSSAPGQPAPAPQPQ
+342 
-357 RNSRIDRSILDEEW
+357 RIDRATLDEEW
-371 VVHFQAK
+371 VVRFQAR
-378 AGPREVM
+378 AGSQEVM

-399 IEPYERPQP
+399 IEPYLRPHP
-408 TGGHNWGSRRGVYL
+408 SGGHNWGSRRGVYL

-431 PVSETAAVAN
+431 PVGEMPAGSSASATAVA
-441 ASVTTPAD
+441 D
-449 GAAGTGGMNDTP
+449 EAAGVSDTS
-461 SRRRIFVCRPADPS
+461 SRRRIFVCRPVDPS
-475 QEAGCASSILSA
+475 QEARCAATIVSA

-496 VTDADVAGLLRFY
+496 ATDADVAGLLRFY
-509 EEGRADGSFESGI
+509 EAGRADGGFESGI

-543 ANIAPDTNYRVSDL
+543 ANITPDTTYRVSDL

-574 ELLDVAV
+574 ELLDLAA
-581 RGTLHQPAMLEQ
+581 RATLHQPAVLEQ
-593 QVRRMLADP
+593 QVRRMLGDS

-612 GQWLFLRNLPALG
+612 GQWLLLRNLPALG

-630 DPDFDEGLKWALRRE
+630 DPDFDESLRWALRRE

-651 SIMRDDR
+651 SIMREDR
-658 SVVEL
+658 SVIDL
-663 LHADYTFLNGRLA
+663 LNADYTFLNERLA
-676 RHYGIPFVHGDHFR
+676 RHYGMPFVHGDHFR
-690 RVTLPEGSVRGGLL
+690 RVTLPDGSVRGGLL

-739 PPPNVPELEEPEL
+739 PPPDVPELDEPER

-759 RERMAA
+759 RARMAA
-765 HRANPICASCHRMM
+765 HRANPACASCHRMM

-789 DQGGRWRTVEESF
+789 DQAGRWRVVEESF

-811 IDASGVL
+811 IDTSGVL
-818 PDGTPFEG
+818 PDGTTFEG
-826 ATGLRSVLVRRSDR
+826 AIGLRSVLVGRSDR

-845 TEKLLTYALGRG
+845 TEKLFTYALGRG
-857 LEFYDMPAIRAITR
+857 LEFYDMPAVRAIAREAAR
-871 DAASNDHRFS
+871 DDHRFS

>member
-1 MMRIAALAAA
+1 MTRRLLTLGGVAVAVTAATSGALAVSPAQQPASTVLAA
-11 ACVALVGSVG
+11 SASHASSS
-21 GLQAVGP
+21 Q
-28 QAQSPTPSQSA
+28 QSA
-39 IAAARSPQRTL
+39 L
-50 FNRYCLTCHNEALA
+50 LDEYCVTCHNEDRLETG
-64 ARGTVP
+64 RVP
-70 VAFESLDLA
+70 VAFESLDMA
-79 NLRADAEI
+79 NLGADAEL
-87 WEQVVRKMRAGV
+87 WENVVRKMRAGV

-108 DGPASEGFVS
+108 EVAAYEGFVS
-118 GLETELDAVAA
+118 WVETELDAAAA

-139 FHRLNRAEYGN
+139 FHRLNRAEYRN

-156 HLDIDVGELLP
+156 HLDIDVSELLP

-192 LVAAKKVSRLAVGT
+192 LVAAKKVSRMAVGT

-217 LADYLPQDD
+217 LADDLPQDD
-226 RFEALPFGTRGGTL
+226 RFEELPFGTRGGTL
-240 IHYNF
+240 IPYNF
-245 PTDGEYTIRAKL
+245 PTDGEYTIRVKL

-262 TYDRNIANF
+262 TYDRNVPNF

-279 SVDGERLAVFTL
+279 SLDGERLDVFTL
-291 AASVPRAPRRRG
+291 AASVPRGQARG
-303 APAAVSAQPATQGQQ
+303 
-318 ATRQASADPVQRE
+318 
-331 TTPRELQAQSG
+331 SG
-342 TSSAPGQPAPAPQPQ
+342 
-357 RNSRIDRSILDEEW
+357 RINRSILDEEW
-371 VVHFQAK
+371 VVRFQAQ

-385 ATFINRTPALLETL
+385 ATFINPAPALLETL
-399 IEPYERPQP
+399 IEPYLRPHP
-408 TGGHNWGSRRGVYL
+408 SGGHNWGSRRGVYL

-431 PVSETAAVAN
+431 PFSETPPVSG
-441 ASVTTPAD
+441 ASATASAD
-449 GAAGTGGMNDTP
+449 ETYETP
-461 SRRRIFVCRPADPS
+461 SHRRIFVCRPADPS
-475 QEAGCASSILSA
+475 QEAGCASTILSA

-496 VTDADVAGLLRFY
+496 VTDTDVAGLLSFY
-509 EEGRADGSFESGI
+509 EEGRAEGGFESGI

-543 ANIAPDTNYRVSDL
+543 VNIAPDTNYRISDL

-574 ELLDVAV
+574 ELFDLASG
-581 RGTLHQPAMLEQ
+581 GTLHQPAVLEQ
-593 QVRRMLADP
+593 QARRMLADP
-602 RSHAIVDNFV
+602 RSRAIVDNFV
-612 GQWLFLRNLPALG
+612 GQWLLLRNMPALG

-630 DPDFDEGLKWALRRE
+630 DPDFDESLRRALRRE

-651 SIMRDDR
+651 SIMREDR

-663 LHADYTFLNGRLA
+663 LNADYTFLNERLA
-676 RHYGIPFVHGDHFR
+676 KHYGIQFVRGDHFR

-719 SPVVRGKW
+719 SPVTRGKW
-727 ILENILGVSPPA
+727 ILENILGVSPPD
-739 PPPNVPELEEPEL
+739 PPPNVPELEEKES
-752 VATAVTM
+752 VATALTM
-759 RERMAA
+759 RERMEA
-765 HRANPICASCHRMM
+765 HRANPACASCHRMM

-789 DQGGRWRTVEESF
+789 DQAGRWRIIEESF

-818 PDGTPFEG
+818 PDGTTFAG
-826 ATGLRSVLVRRSDR
+826 AVGLRSVLVSRSDR

-857 LEFYDMPAIRAITR
+857 LEFYDMPAVRAIT
-871 DAASNDHRFS
+871 DQAARNDHHFS

-894 MRRSES
+894 MRRSE

>member
-1 MMRIAALAAA
+1 MA
-11 ACVALVGSVG
+11 G
-21 GLQAVGP
+21 GLQAAGP
-28 QAQSPTPSQSA
+28 QAQSAT
-39 IAAARSPQRTL
+39 AAASRSPQRTL
-50 FNRYCLTCHNEALA
+50 FNRYCLTCHNQTQS

-70 VAFESLDLA
+70 VAFEHLDLA
-79 NLRADAEI
+79 NIGADAQI

-108 DGPASEGFVS
+108 DVRASEGFVS
-118 GLETELDAVAA
+118 WLETELDAAA
-129 ARPNPGRVEA
+129 VARPNPGRIEA
-139 FHRLNRAEYGN
+139 FHRLNRAEYRN

-156 HLDIDVGELLP
+156 HLDIDASDVSAWLP

-192 LVAAKKVSRLAVGT
+192 LVAAKQVSRLAVGM
-206 PPPFPNFDVFR
+206 PPAFPNFDVFR
-217 LADYLPQDD
+217 LADDLPQDD

-245 PTDGEYTIRAKL
+245 PTAGEYTIRVKL

-262 TYDRNIANF
+262 TYDRNVPNF
-271 YQPQQLEV
+271 HQPQQLEV
-279 SVDGERLAVFTL
+279 SVDGQRLEVFTL
-291 AASVPRAPRRRG
+291 AASVPRELRQPGEPR
-303 APAAVSAQPATQGQQ
+303 
-318 ATRQASADPVQRE
+318 
-331 TTPRELQAQSG
+331 
-342 TSSAPGQPAPAPQPQ
+342 
-357 RNSRIDRSILDEEW
+357 RIDRATLDEEW
-371 VVHFQAK
+371 VVRFQAR
-378 AGPREVM
+378 AGSQEVM

-399 IEPYERPQP
+399 IEPYLRPHP
-408 TGGHNWGSRRGVYL
+408 SGGHNWGSRRGVYL

-431 PVSETAAVAN
+431 PVGEMPAGSSASATAVA
-441 ASVTTPAD
+441 D
-449 GAAGTGGMNDTP
+449 EAAGMSDTS
-461 SRRRIFVCRPADPS
+461 SRRRIFVCRPVDPS
-475 QEAGCASSILSA
+475 QEARCAATIVSA

-496 VTDADVAGLLRFY
+496 ATDADVAGLLRFY
-509 EEGRADGSFESGI
+509 EAGRADGGFESGI

-543 ANIAPDTNYRVSDL
+543 ANITPDTTYRVSDL

-574 ELLDVAV
+574 ELLDLAA
-581 RGTLHQPAMLEQ
+581 RATLHQPAVLEQ
-593 QVRRMLADP
+593 QVRRMLGDP

-612 GQWLFLRNLPALG
+612 GQWLLLRNLPALG

-630 DPDFDEGLKWALRRE
+630 DPDFDESLRWALRRE

-651 SIMRDDR
+651 SIMREDR
-658 SVVEL
+658 SVIDL
-663 LHADYTFLNGRLA
+663 LNADYTFLNERLA
-676 RHYGIPFVHGDHFR
+676 RHYGMPFVHGDHFR
-690 RVTLPEGSVRGGLL
+690 RVTLPDSSVRGGLL

-739 PPPNVPELEEPEL
+739 PPPDVPELDEPER

-759 RERMAA
+759 RARMAA
-765 HRANPICASCHRMM
+765 HRANPACASCHRMM

-789 DQGGRWRTVEESF
+789 DQAGRWRVVEESF

-811 IDASGVL
+811 IDTSGVL
-818 PDGTPFEG
+818 PDGTTFEG
-826 ATGLRSVLVRRSDR
+826 AIGLRSVLVGRSDR

-857 LEFYDMPAIRAITR
+857 LEFYDMPAVRAIAREAAR
-871 DAASNDHRFS
+871 DDHRFS

>member
-1 MMRIAALAAA
+1 MIKRLLTVGALAVAVTAAASGALAASPGQQPIGM
-11 ACVALVGSVG
+11 VLPPSS
-21 GLQAVGP
+21 
-28 QAQSPTPSQSA
+28 AQQSA
-39 IAAARSPQRTL
+39 L
-50 FNRYCLTCHNEALA
+50 LDEYCVTCHNEARLEA
-64 ARGTVP
+64 GRVP
-70 VAFESLDLA
+70 VAFESLDMA
-79 NLRADAEI
+79 NLGANAEL
-87 WEQVVRKMRAGV
+87 WENVVRKMRAGV
-99 MPPAGRPRP
+99 MPPAGRLRP
-108 DGPASEGFVS
+108 DVAASEGFVS
-118 GLETELDAVAA
+118 RVETGLDAAAA

-139 FHRLNRAEYGN
+139 FHRLNRAEYRN

-192 LVAAKKVSRLAVGT
+192 LVAAKKVSRMAVGT
-206 PPPFPNFDVFR
+206 PPPFANFDVFR
-217 LADYLPQDD
+217 MADDFPQDD
-226 RFEALPFGTRGGTL
+226 RLEELPFGTRGGTL

-262 TYDRNIANF
+262 VSDRNIPNF

-279 SVDGERLAVFTL
+279 SLDGMRLEVFTL
-291 AASVPRAPRRRG
+291 PAS
-303 APAAVSAQPATQGQQ
+303 SALTGE
-318 ATRQASADPVQRE
+318 QRE
-331 TTPRELQAQSG
+331 YG
-342 TSSAPGQPAPAPQPQ
+342 G
-357 RNSRIDRSILDEEW
+357 DRSTLDEEW
-371 VVHFQAK
+371 GVRFQAK

-385 ATFINRTPALLETL
+385 VTFINSAPALLETL
-399 IEPYERPQP
+399 IEPYFSPRPPGDNQ
-408 TGGHNWGSRRGVYL
+408 WGSRRAGYL

-431 PVSETAAVAN
+431 PVSETSPVSR
-441 ASVTTPAD
+441 ASATAFAD
-449 GAAGTGGMNDTP
+449 ETDETP
-461 SRRRIFVCRPADPS
+461 SHRRIFVCRPADPS
-475 QEAGCASSILSA
+475 QEAGCASTILSA
-487 LARRAYRRP
+487 LAQRAYRRP
-496 VTDADVAGLLRFY
+496 VTDADVAGLLSFY
-509 EEGRADGSFESGI
+509 EEGRAEGGFESGI

-528 LLVSPEFLFRTESDP
+528 LLVSPEFLFRTESDL
-543 ANIAPDTNYRVSDL
+543 ANIAPNTNYRISDL

-574 ELLDVAV
+574 ELLDLASS
-581 RGTLHQPAMLEQ
+581 GTLHQPVVLEQ
-593 QVRRMLADP
+593 QTRRMLADP

-612 GQWLFLRNLPALG
+612 GQWLLLRNIPALK

-630 DPDFDEGLKWALRRE
+630 DPDFDESLRRALRRE

-651 SIMRDDR
+651 SIMREDR

-663 LHADYTFLNGRLA
+663 LNADYTFLNERLA
-676 RHYGIPFVHGDHFR
+676 KHYGLPFVRGDHFR

-719 SPVVRGKW
+719 SPVQRGKW

-739 PPPNVPELEEPEL
+739 PPPNVPELEEQEN
-752 VATAVTM
+752 VATALTM
-759 RERMAA
+759 RKRMEA
-765 HRANPICASCHRMM
+765 HRANPACAACHRMM

-789 DQGGRWRTVEESF
+789 DQAGRWRIIEEAF
-802 DSRSASFVP
+802 DSRSASFAP

-818 PDGTPFEG
+818 PDGTTFAG
-826 ATGLRSVLVRRSDR
+826 ALELRSALVGRSDR

-857 LEFYDMPAIRAITR
+857 LEFYDMPAVRTITGQ
-871 DAASNDHRFS
+871 AARNDYHFS

>member
-1 MMRIAALAAA
+1 MRHAGLLAAA
-11 ACVALVGSVG
+11 GVVLLTG

-28 QAQSPTPSQSA
+28 QPRSA
-39 IAAARSPQRTL
+39 TAVSRTPQRTL
-50 FNRYCLTCHNEALA
+50 FNRYCLSCHNETEA

-70 VAFESLDLA
+70 VAFEGLDLA
-79 NLRADAEI
+79 NVGADPDI

-108 DGPASEGFVS
+108 DAPAHVGFMSWV
-118 GLETELDAVAA
+118 EAELDTAAA
-129 ARPNPGRVEA
+129 ARPNPGRTEP
-139 FHRLNRAEYGN
+139 FHRLNRAEYRN

-156 HLDIDVGELLP
+156 AIDIDAIGAGDVNALLP

-192 LVAAKKVSRLAVGT
+192 LVAAKKVSRAAMGT

-217 LADYLPQDD
+217 LADDLPQDD

-240 IHYNF
+240 VHYNF
-245 PTDGEYTIRAKL
+245 PIDGDYTIRVKL

-262 TYDRNIANF
+262 TYDRNVPNF
-271 YQPQQLEV
+271 HEPQQLEV
-279 SVDGERLAVFTL
+279 SVDGERLRVFTL
-291 AASVPRAPRRRG
+291 AASVPPEL
-303 APAAVSAQPATQGQQ
+303 V
-318 ATRQASADPVQRE
+318 
-331 TTPRELQAQSG
+331 PREE
-342 TSSAPGQPAPAPQPQ
+342 
-357 RNSRIDRSILDEEW
+357 RRRIDRATLDEDW
-371 VVHFQAK
+371 VVRFQAT

-385 ATFINRTPALLETL
+385 VTFLNRTPALLKTL
-399 IEPYERPQP
+399 IQPYQRPHP
-408 TGGHNWGSRRGVYL
+408 SGGHNWGSRRGVYL

-431 PVSETAAVAN
+431 PVGETQAVSS
-441 ASVTTPAD
+441 ASARASADTTPA
-449 GAAGTGGMNDTP
+449 TVEIPETNDTP
-461 SRRRIFVCRPADPS
+461 SRTRILVCRPTDSS
-475 QEAGCASSILSA
+475 QEAACASTILSA

-496 VTDADVAGLLRFY
+496 VIEADVAGLLRFY
-509 EEGRADGSFESGI
+509 EEGRDEGTFESGI
-522 EMAVRR
+522 EMAIRR
-528 LLVSPEFLFRTESDP
+528 LLVSPEFLFRTESDR
-543 ANIAPDTNYRVSDL
+543 ADIAPSTNYQVGDL

-574 ELLDVAV
+574 ELLDLAS
-581 RGTLHQPAMLEQ
+581 RGSLHQPEVLER
-593 QVRRMLADP
+593 QVRRMLKDP
-602 RSHAIVDNFV
+602 RSRAIVDNFV
-612 GQWLFLRNLPALG
+612 GQWLFLRNVPALG

-630 DPDFDEGLKWALRRE
+630 DPDFDESLRLALRRE

-651 SIMRDDR
+651 AVMRDDR

-663 LHADYTFLNGRLA
+663 LDADYTFLNERLA

-690 RVTLPEGSVRGGLL
+690 RVTLPAGSARGGLL

-713 SQPNRT
+713 SHPNRT

-739 PPPNVPELEEPEL
+739 PPPDVPELVETEHL
-752 VATAVTM
+752 ATAVSM
-759 RERMAA
+759 RDRMTA
-765 HRANPICASCHRMM
+765 HRANPACASCHRMM

-789 DQGGRWRTVEESF
+789 DQAGRWRTVEESF

-811 IDASGVL
+811 IDTAGVL
-818 PDGTPFEG
+818 PDGTTFEG
-826 ATGLRSVLVRRSDR
+826 AAGLRSVLVNRSDR

-857 LEFYDMPAIRAITR
+857 LESYDMPAVRTITR
-871 DAASNDHRFS
+871 EAARDDHRFS
-881 SLVLGVVNSMPFQ
+881 ALVLGVVRSLPFQ

>member
-1 MMRIAALAAA
+1 MGRRGLTAA
-11 ACVALVGSVG
+11 ACVALLG
-21 GLQAVGP
+21 GVFGLDS
-28 QAQSPTPSQSA
+28 QAQPVTT
-39 IAAARSPQRTL
+39 AAALASQRAL
-50 FNRYCLTCHNEALA
+50 FTRYCLTCHNETQAE
-64 ARGTVP
+64 RGAVP
-70 VAFESLDLA
+70 VAFDRLDLA
-79 NLRADAEI
+79 SPGANAEI

-108 DGPASEGFVS
+108 DAVAHEDFVS
-118 GLETELDAVAA
+118 RLETALDASAA
-129 ARPNPGRVEA
+129 ARPNPGRTQA
-139 FHRLNRAEYGN
+139 FHRLNRAEYRN

-192 LVAAKKVSRLAVGT
+192 LMAAKKVSRMAVGAR
-206 PPPFPNFDVFR
+206 PPFPNFDVFR
-217 LADYLPQDD
+217 LADDLPQDD

-240 IHYNF
+240 IPYNF
-245 PTDGEYTIRAKL
+245 PTDGEYAIRVKL

-262 TYDRNIANF
+262 TYDRNVPNF
-271 YQPQQLEV
+271 HEPQLVEV
-279 SVDGERLAVFTL
+279 SVDSERLQVFTL
-291 AASVPRAPRRRG
+291 AASVPR
-303 APAAVSAQPATQGQQ
+303 
-318 ATRQASADPVQRE
+318 
-331 TTPRELQAQSG
+331 ELQSRD
-342 TSSAPGQPAPAPQPQ
+342 Q
-357 RNSRIDRSILDEEW
+357 RRLDRATLDEEW
-371 VVHFQAK
+371 TVRFRAA

-385 ATFINRTPALLETL
+385 VTFLNRTPALLETL
-399 IEPYERPQP
+399 IEPYQRPHP
-408 TGGHNWGSRRGVYL
+408 SGGHNWGSRRGVYL

-431 PVSETAAVAN
+431 PAGEVASVVSRVAVA
-441 ASVTTPAD
+441 AD
-449 GAAGTGGMNDTP
+449 GTTETP
-461 SRRRIFVCRPADPS
+461 SRRRIFVCRPVDASEDA
-475 QEAGCASSILSA
+475 EAECAQSILSTV
-487 LARRAYRRP
+487 ARRAYRRP
-496 VTDADVAGLLRFY
+496 ATDADVAGLLSFY
-509 EEGRADGSFESGI
+509 EEGRAEGGFESGI
-522 EMAVRR
+522 EMAIRR
-528 LLVSPEFLFRTESDP
+528 LLVSPEFLFRTEADP
-543 ANIAPDTNYRVSDL
+543 TDVAADTNYPVSDL

-562 LSFFLWSSIPDD
+562 VSFFLWSSIPDD
-574 ELLDVAV
+574 ELLDLAS
-581 RGTLHQPAMLEQ
+581 RGTLRQPAVFEQ

-602 RSHAIVDNFV
+602 RSQAIVDNFV
-612 GQWLFLRNLPALG
+612 GQWLLLRNVAALG

-630 DPDFDEGLKWALRRE
+630 DPDFDESLRWALRRE

-651 SIMRDDR
+651 SVMREDR

-663 LHADYTFLNGRLA
+663 LHADYTFLNERLA

-690 RVTLPEGSVRGGLL
+690 RVTLPEGSARGGLL

-739 PPPNVPELEEPEL
+739 PPPDVPELEEQEH

-759 RERMAA
+759 RERMVA
-765 HRANPICASCHRMM
+765 HRANPACASCHRMM
-779 DPLGLALENF
+779 DPLGLALEHF
-789 DQGGRWRTVEESF
+789 DHAGRWRAVEESF

-818 PDGTPFEG
+818 PDGTTFDG
-826 ATGLRSVLVRRSDR
+826 ATGLRSVLVSRSDR

-857 LEFYDMPAIRAITR
+857 LEFYDMPAVRAITR
-871 DAASNDHRFS
+871 EAARDDHRFS
-881 SLVLGVVNSMPFQ
+881 SLVLGVVHSMPFQ